1 MNAAWL
7 RAILILPG
15 NVLVTVPSLLLYF
28 TGYRWP
34 DESRWPLVAAGIAL
48 CASGLLLAVW
58 TMRLFARLGRGTAA
72 PWNPPRRLVVAG
84 PYRHVRNP
92 MITSVLAMLAGEALI
107 LESGVIAIWLG
118 VFFLVNV
125 LYFPLVE
132 EKELI
137 KRFGEDY
144 RLYRSNVPRWLPRP
158 TAWFPP
164 LPGEK
169 KTD

>member
-1 MNAAWL
+1 
-7 RAILILPG
+7 
-15 NVLVTVPSLLLYF
+15 
-28 TGYRWP
+28 
-34 DESRWPLVAAGIAL
+34 VAAGIAL

-58 TMRLFARLGRGTAA
+58 TMRLFARVGRGTAA

-158 TAWFPP
+158 TAWFTP
-164 LPGEK
+164 LPGER